1 MSSGVDHFR
10 EARGWG
16 TGREGRPLTGLHQTG
31 SLVAS
36 QWEQVS
42 RARERSQAVEIEG
55 YLV

>member
-16 TGREGRPLTGLHQTG
+16 TGREGRPLMGLHQTG